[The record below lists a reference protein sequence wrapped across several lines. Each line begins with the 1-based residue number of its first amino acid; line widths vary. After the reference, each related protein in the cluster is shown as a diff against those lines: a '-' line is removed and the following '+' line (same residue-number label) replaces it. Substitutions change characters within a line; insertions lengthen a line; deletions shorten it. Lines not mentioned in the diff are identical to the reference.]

1 MPLINSVGLNSVP
14 FANNGAVVK
23 LAQAFPSKRCSVTW
37 APAVTG
43 AAMTITLNDVRAF
56 AEVGA
61 VMLSLGLIVTDI
73 SELKP
78 APRSQLPSL
87 VTRNFPDLAK

>member
-1 MPLINSVGLNSVP
+1 VI
-14 FANNGAVVK
+14 
-23 LAQAFPSKRCSVTW
+23 
-37 APAVTG
+37 
-43 AAMTITLNDVRAF
+43 
-56 AEVGA
+56 
-61 VMLSLGLIVTDI
+61 LSLGLIVIET

>member
-14 FANNGAVVK
+14 AANNGKVVRF
-23 LAQAFPSKRCSVTW
+23 AQTLPSKRCSVTC

-43 AAMTITLNDVRAF
+43 AAVTNTLNMVPAL

-61 VMLSLGLIVTDI
+61 VIFSLGLIVIAT